1 MGETE
6 RDIDEEAGV
15 HYQRLAVNSCLGQRA
30 NVVLS
35 MAISSNHKP
44 STQTYIASTCS
55 SLPLN
60 VIKLIMSIIQLSQV
74 AAQSILHMCKIV
86 HIVRHCPIH
95 SRHAGFFLQ
104 GKAGSLNQSRRKMV
118 EKTKKTFL
126 PLCVGQD
133 VGEGLLKIL
142 FTAPKTLVDL
152 QVYFILR
159 NVHSIFSMGAT
170 IQEFL

>member
-44 STQTYIASTCS
+44 STQTYIASICS

-118 EKTKKTFL
+118 EKTKKNVSTA
-126 PLCVGQD
+126 LCWSRCWG
-133 VGEGLLKIL
+133 GTLKN
-142 FTAPKTLVDL
+142 T
-152 QVYFILR
+152 
-159 NVHSIFSMGAT
+159 VHSTQNPGRPPGLFYF
-170 IQEFL
+170 EKCP